1 MTSLHLSPQTHTRLA
16 VHVDFAE
23 LQAKIRTGANRPAIQ
38 KEAEKTLAAVQGHW
52 TPAITMRWCEVE
64 AGDNEYTLLAAGAE
78 KVRLHLGHSAR
89 FLHPSAM
96 VLVAGYTAGPG
107 LEELIAAANQAQDYL
122 RAYFIDL
129 IGLLVLE
136 KTGNLAISAAEESAA
151 ARGWG
156 VSPFLSP
163 GSVHG
168 WDIAEQAMLC
178 QLLPLAEIG
187 VTCREDGVLT
197 PFKSLSCLIGIGQG
211 YTSSVVGTTCEVC
224 TRRHNC
230 EMRQNE
236 QG

>member
-1 MTSLHLSPQTHTRLA
+1 MTSNHLSPQTHTNLA
-16 VHVDFAE
+16 IEINFAE

-38 KEAEKTLAAVQGHW
+38 QEAEKALAAVQGQW
-52 TPAITMRWCEVE
+52 SPAITMRWCDVK
-64 AGDNEYTLLAAGAE
+64 AGDDICTLLAAGDE
-78 KVRLHLGHSAR
+78 EVRLHLGHSSR
-89 FLHPSAM
+89 FLQPATM

-107 LEELIAAANQAQDYL
+107 LEERIAAANQDQDYL

-136 KTGNLAISAAEESAA
+136 KTGNLAIAAAEESAT

-168 WDIAEQAMLC
+168 WDIAEQAQLC
-178 QLLPLAEIG
+178 RLLPLAEIG

-197 PFKSLSCLIGIGQG
+197 PFKSLSCLIGIGKEYQ
-211 YTSSVVGTTCEVC
+211 SSTVGTTCEVC

-230 EMRQNE
+230 EMRQN
-236 QG
+236 G